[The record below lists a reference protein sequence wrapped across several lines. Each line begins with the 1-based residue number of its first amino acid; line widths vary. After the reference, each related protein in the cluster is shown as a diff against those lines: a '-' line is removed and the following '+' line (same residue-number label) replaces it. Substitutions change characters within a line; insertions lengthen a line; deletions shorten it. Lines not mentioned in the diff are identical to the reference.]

1 MKGLILSGGKG
12 TRLRPITYTSA
23 KQLIPIAN
31 KPVLFY
37 VLEDVSRAGIK
48 DVGIIVGDSAKEIMD
63 AVGDGQKWN
72 LNITYIQQNEP
83 LGLAHTVM
91 ISEKFLRGSPFV
103 MYLGDN
109 LLKEGISS
117 FVNNFDSSQAQAM
130 ILLAE
135 VNNPQEFGVAE
146 LKNGKVVRLIEKP
159 QNPPSNY
166 ALVGIYLFTDI
177 IFDAVKQLKPSWRN
191 EYEITDAIQYLI
203 DKGFTVE
210 PHIVKS
216 YWKDTG
222 KLEDILEAN
231 RLILEDIASDIQGS
245 IDEKSTIIGKVCI
258 GTGAKIISSTIR
270 GPAIIGENAY
280 IKNSF
285 IGPFTSIGN
294 ATQIINSEI
303 ENSILMSHSKIIRLR
318 KRIEDSLIGKGVEIK
333 RETKPP
339 KAYRF
344 MIGDHSQIGIY

>member
-1 MKGLILSGGKG
+1 
-12 TRLRPITYTSA
+12 
-23 KQLIPIAN
+23 
-31 KPVLFY
+31 
-37 VLEDVSRAGIK
+37 
-48 DVGIIVGDSAKEIMD
+48 MD

-231 RLILEDIASDIQGS
+231 R
-245 IDEKSTIIGKVCI
+245 
-258 GTGAKIISSTIR
+258 
-270 GPAIIGENAY
+270 
-280 IKNSF
+280 
-285 IGPFTSIGN
+285 
-294 ATQIINSEI
+294 
-303 ENSILMSHSKIIRLR
+303 
-318 KRIEDSLIGKGVEIK
+318 
-333 RETKPP
+333 
-339 KAYRF
+339 
-344 MIGDHSQIGIY
+344 